1 MINTIN
7 FTASLIKQRQSELRE
22 SLKNRKQVV
31 KESACPVKKNTLIKE
46 EDDMPEIDE
55 EIDVNEKDVE
65 VEEPAV
71 EPVEEPAE
79 VIEDGE
85 GFEETIADTVHFCV
99 QCNKHFLASP
109 DTPDDEIVCPVCG
122 EKEQIIDMGTA
133 EEALDEEE
141 NADISIEDADIPAPE
156 EAPAEE
162 EVSAEEIDFDE
173 SGLEEGLR
181 RLVKKHINERAL
193 LKIKKGSIQGNDL
206 VLEGKMLPGRKT
218 FKVTFKNIKEH
229 LSNGTKKFVV
239 EGHTDLF
246 KANKLK
252 GMFVREGNKLTIK
265 KCGYGILKESKKGN
279 IKVKGILG

>member
-1 MINTIN
+1 MSNTIN
-7 FTASLIKQRQSELRE
+7 FTASLIKNHQTELRE
-22 SLKNRKQVV
+22 SIKNRRQAI
-31 KESACPVKKNTLIKE
+31 KESVAPVKNKKTLLKE

-55 EIDVNEKDVE
+55 NDVINDKDVA
-65 VEEPAV
+65 VEEPIV
-71 EPVEEPAE
+71 EPVEEPE
-79 VIEDGE
+79 LIEDGE

-141 NADISIEDADIPAPE
+141 NSDISIEDTDIPAPEE

-162 EVSAEEIDFDE
+162 EIEFDE

-181 RLVKKHINERAL
+181 RLVKKHINEKAL
-193 LKIKKGSIQGNDL
+193 LKIKKGYIQGKDL
-206 VLEGKMLPGRKT
+206 VLEGRMLPGRKT

-229 LSNGTKKFVV
+229 LANGTKKFVV
-239 EGHTDLF
+239 EGNTTLF

-265 KCGYGILKESKKGN
+265 KCGYGLLKESKKGN